1 MKIVKHATVAAI
13 EKQLPYEGDRTVLYL
28 RGYLNGEAFDAC
40 FFVDPDNPPFE
51 EGDIVT
57 VTMEVKKTNKY
68 ADQPDLR

>member
-13 EKQLPYEGDRTVLYL
+13 EKQLPSEGDRTVLYL

-51 EGDIVT
+51 KGDIVT